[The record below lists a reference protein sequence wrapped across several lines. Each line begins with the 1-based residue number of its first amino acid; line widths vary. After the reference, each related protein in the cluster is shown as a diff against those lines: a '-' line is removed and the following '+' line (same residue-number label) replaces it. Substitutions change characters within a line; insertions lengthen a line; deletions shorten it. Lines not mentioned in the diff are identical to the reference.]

1 MSWEKVILGGEV
13 AWMLGQHWEAGSQIK
28 CIEINDFYRMYEN
41 NNQICNDR
49 KDLIYG
55 SVKKEK

>member
-1 MSWEKVILGGEV
+1 
-13 AWMLGQHWEAGSQIK
+13 MLGQHWEAGSQIK

>member
-1 MSWEKVILGGEV
+1 
-13 AWMLGQHWEAGSQIK
+13 MLGQHWEAGSQIK
-28 CIEINDFYRMYEN
+28 CIEINGFYRMYEN